1 MTMMI
6 KIRKTDPWNHYS
18 AERTVPLRPV
28 LWLTNCLRPLYCTV
42 LFFLTSLNISAMNQK
57 SFVFLVLYF
66 LVLMVSASLAAPPR
80 QTRGLM
86 YARLGSGLLH
96 GAKDRQGAYEQVRRN
111 KSNRMVVRSFP
122 FSPLKEYHSDSKV

>member
-1 MTMMI
+1 MMI

-28 LWLTNCLRPLYCTV
+28 LWLTNCLRTLYCTV

-66 LVLMVSASLAAPPR
+66 LVLMVSASLAAPLDKL
-80 QTRGLM
+80 GLM